1 MKIIYDPNFMTLVEL
16 KFLVA
21 VAQERNFRRA
31 AEKCYVTQPALSLAI
46 KKLEEELK
54 VIIFERSRTDVK
66 TTEIGEQIVEQASRV
81 LEEAARIKQLAELG
95 KNQLKGAL
103 KLGLIHSVG
112 PYLLPEIIPILRKTA
127 PEMPLEVE
135 ENLTANLESQLKNGV
150 IDVAIIALPFNVA
163 GLQYRVLYDEEFDV
177 VVPSHHHWATRKNIR
192 PEELS
197 DEKVLL
203 LNSGHCF
210 SNQVTQACPELSRK
224 GEVLQGNSLETIRNM
239 VASNL
244 GITVLPCSATAARYH
259 NPLIK
264 VIPFVSPAPTRRIA
278 IAWRKSFVRLE
289 ALDKIAEAIRAI
301 ESDYMMH
308 IA

>member
-1 MKIIYDPNFMTLVEL
+1 MTLIEL
-16 KFLVA
+16 KFVMA

-31 AEKCYVTQPALSLAI
+31 AEKCFVTQPALSLGI
-46 KKLEEELK
+46 KKLEDELN
-54 VIIFERSRTDVK
+54 VMIFERSRSDV
-66 TTEIGEQIVEQASRV
+66 TPTEIGAQIIEQASRV
-81 LEEAARIKQLAELG
+81 LEEAASIKQLAELG

-103 KLGLIHSVG
+103 KLGMIHSVG

-127 PEMPLEVE
+127 PDMPLEVE
-135 ENLTANLESQLKNGV
+135 ENLTANLEAQLRNGV
-150 IDVAIIALPFNVA
+150 IDVAIVALPFDVP
-163 GLQYRVLYDEEFDV
+163 GLQYKALYDEEFDV
-177 VVPSHHHWATRKNIR
+177 VVPIHHHWATRKLIN
-192 PEELS
+192 PAELS
-197 DEKVLL
+197 EEKVLL

-244 GITVLPCSATAARYH
+244 GITVLPCSATAERYN

-264 VIPFVSPAPTRRIA
+264 VIPFTSPAPTRRIA
-278 IAWRKSFVRLE
+278 IAWRKSLVRVE
-289 ALDKIAEAIRAI
+289 TVEKIVDAIKAIR
-301 ESDYMMH
+301 SDYMNM

>member
-1 MKIIYDPNFMTLVEL
+1 M
-16 KFLVA
+16 A

-31 AEKCYVTQPALSLAI
+31 AEKCFVTQPALSLGI
-46 KKLEEELK
+46 KKLEQELN
-54 VIIFERSRTDVK
+54 VMIFERSRSDV
-66 TTEIGEQIVEQASRV
+66 TPTEIGAKIIEQASRV
-81 LEEAARIKQLAELG
+81 LEEAGKIKQLAELG

-103 KLGLIHSVG
+103 KLGMIHSVG

-127 PEMPLEVE
+127 PDMPLEVE
-135 ENLTANLESQLKNGV
+135 ENLTANLEAQLRNGV
-150 IDVAIIALPFNVA
+150 IDVAIIALPFDVP
-163 GLQYRVLYDEEFDV
+163 GLQFKELYDEEFDV
-177 VVPSHHHWATRKNIR
+177 VVPSDHHWATRKHIN

-244 GITVLPCSATAARYH
+244 GITVLPCSATAARYN

-264 VIPFVSPAPTRRIA
+264 VIPFTSPAPTRRIA

-289 ALDKIAEAIRAI
+289 TVEKIVDAIKAI
-301 ESDYMMH
+301 DSDYMKM
-308 IA
+308 IT

>member
-1 MKIIYDPNFMTLVEL
+1 MSLTEL
-16 KFLVA
+16 KFIVA

-31 AEKCYVTQPALSLAI
+31 AEKCFVSQPALSLAI
-46 KKLEEELK
+46 KKLEEELNI
-54 VIIFERSRTDVK
+54 IIFERSRTDVSI
-66 TTEIGEQIVEQASRV
+66 TEIGAKIVEQASKV

-103 KLGLIHSVG
+103 KLGMIHSVG

-127 PEMPLEVE
+127 PDMPLEVE
-135 ENLTANLESQLKNGV
+135 ENLTANLEAQLRNGV
-150 IDVAIIALPFNVA
+150 IDAAIIALPFDVP
-163 GLQYRVLYDEEFDV
+163 GLQFHALYDEEFDV
-177 VVPSHHHWATRKNIR
+177 VVPSHHHWATRKHIK

-197 DEKVLL
+197 AEKVLL

-244 GITVLPCSATAARYH
+244 GITVLPCSATAERYN

-289 ALDKIAEAIRAI
+289 AVEKIAEAIKAI
-301 ESDYMMH
+301 NSDYMKLVY
-308 IA
+308 

>member
-1 MKIIYDPNFMTLVEL
+1 MSLTEL
-16 KFLVA
+16 KFIVA
-21 VAQERNFRRA
+21 VAQERSFRRA
-31 AEKCYVTQPALSLAI
+31 AEKCFVTQPALSLAI
-46 KKLEEELK
+46 KKLEEELN
-54 VIIFERSRTDVK
+54 VVIFERSRTEVK
-66 TTEIGEQIVEQASRV
+66 LTDIGEKIVEQAEKV
-81 LEEAARIKQLAELG
+81 LEETAQIKQLANLG

-103 KLGLIHSVG
+103 KLGLIHSIG

-135 ENLTANLESQLKNGV
+135 ENLTANLETQLRNGV
-150 IDVAIIALPFNVA
+150 IDAAIIALPFNVP
-163 GLQYRVLYDEEFDV
+163 GLQYKAMYDEEFDV
-177 VVPSHHHWATRKNIR
+177 VVPIQHNWATRKNIK

-224 GEVLQGNSLETIRNM
+224 GEILQGNSLETIRNM

-289 ALDKIAEAIRAI
+289 AVEKIAEAIKAI
-301 ESDYMMH
+301 NSNYMMH
-308 IA
+308 II

>member
-1 MKIIYDPNFMTLVEL
+1 MSLTEL
-16 KFLVA
+16 KFIIA

-31 AEKCYVTQPALSLAI
+31 AEKCFVTQPALSLAI
-46 KKLEEELK
+46 KKLEQELNI
-54 VIIFERSRTDVK
+54 IIFERSRTDV
-66 TTEIGEQIVEQASRV
+66 TMTEIGEKIVEQASKV
-81 LEEAARIKQLAELG
+81 LEETARIKQLAELG

-103 KLGLIHSVG
+103 KLGMIHSVG

-127 PEMPLEVE
+127 PDMPLEVE
-135 ENLTANLESQLKNGV
+135 ENLTANLEAQLRNGV
-150 IDVAIIALPFNVA
+150 IDAAIIALPFDVP
-163 GLQYRVLYDEEFDV
+163 GLQYRALYDEEFDV
-177 VVPSHHHWATRKNIR
+177 VVPSHHHWAHRKHIK

-224 GEVLQGNSLETIRNM
+224 GEILQGNSLETIRNM

-244 GITVLPCSATAARYH
+244 GITVLPCSATAERYN

-264 VIPFVSPAPTRRIA
+264 VIPFLAPAPTRRIA

-289 ALDKIAEAIRAI
+289 AVEKIAEAIKAI
-301 ESDYMMH
+301 NSDYMKTVN
-308 IA
+308 

>member
-1 MKIIYDPNFMTLVEL
+1 MSLTEL
-16 KFLVA
+16 KFIVA

-31 AEKCYVTQPALSLAI
+31 AEKCFVTQPALSLAI
-46 KKLEEELK
+46 KKLEDELNI
-54 VIIFERSRTDVK
+54 IIFERSRTDV
-66 TTEIGEQIVEQASRV
+66 TMTEIGEKIVEQAEKV
-81 LEEAARIKQLAELG
+81 LEETARIKQLAEMG
-95 KNQLKGAL
+95 KNQLIGTF
-103 KLGLIHSVG
+103 KLGMIHSVG
-112 PYLLPEIIPILRKTA
+112 PYLLPEIIPILRNIT
-127 PEMPLEVE
+127 PDMPLEVE
-135 ENLTANLESQLKNGV
+135 ENLTANLEAQLRNGV
-150 IDVAIIALPFNVA
+150 IDAAIIALPFDVP

-177 VVPSHHHWATRKNIR
+177 VVPNQHHWASRQFIK

-197 DEKVLL
+197 EEKVLL

-224 GEVLQGNSLETIRNM
+224 GEILQGNSLETIRNM

-244 GITVLPCSATAARYH
+244 GITVLPCSATAERYH

-289 ALDKIAEAIRAI
+289 AVEKIAEAITSVG
-301 ESDYMMH
+301 SDYMKQVP
-308 IA
+308 I

>member
-1 MKIIYDPNFMTLVEL
+1 MTLIEL
-16 KFLVA
+16 KFVMA

-31 AEKCYVTQPALSLAI
+31 AEKCFVTQPALSLGI
-46 KKLEEELK
+46 KKLEQELN
-54 VIIFERSRTDVK
+54 VTIFERSRSDV
-66 TTEIGEQIVEQASRV
+66 TPTEIGAKIIEQASRV
-81 LEEAARIKQLAELG
+81 LEESGKIKQLAELG
-95 KNQLKGAL
+95 KNQLKGSL
-103 KLGLIHSVG
+103 KLGMIHSVG
-112 PYLLPEIIPILRKTA
+112 PYLLPEIIPILRQTA
-127 PEMPLEVE
+127 PDMPLEVE
-135 ENLTANLESQLKNGV
+135 ENLTANLETQLRNGV
-150 IDVAIIALPFNVA
+150 IDVAIVALPFDVP
-163 GLQYRVLYDEEFDV
+163 GLQYKALYDEEFDV
-177 VVPSHHHWATRKNIR
+177 VVPSHHHWAGRKQIN

-224 GEVLQGNSLETIRNM
+224 GEILQGNSLETIRNM

-244 GITVLPCSATAARYH
+244 GITVLPCSATAERYN

-264 VIPFVSPAPTRRIA
+264 VIPFASPAPTRRIA

-289 ALDKIAEAIRAI
+289 TVEKIVDAINAI
-301 ESDYMMH
+301 HSDYMKM

>member
-1 MKIIYDPNFMTLVEL
+1 MSLTEL
-16 KFLVA
+16 KFIVA

-31 AEKCYVTQPALSLAI
+31 AEKCFVTQPALSLAI
-46 KKLEEELK
+46 KKLEEELN
-54 VIIFERSRTDVK
+54 VVIFERSRTEVK
-66 TTEIGEQIVEQASRV
+66 LTEIGEKIVEQAEKV
-81 LEEAARIKQLAELG
+81 LEETAQIKQLATLG
-95 KNQLKGAL
+95 KNQLKGTL
-103 KLGLIHSVG
+103 KLGLIHSIG

-135 ENLTANLESQLKNGV
+135 ENLTANLETQLRNGV
-150 IDVAIIALPFNVA
+150 IDAAIVALPFNVP
-163 GLQYRVLYDEEFDV
+163 GLQYKAMYDEEFDV
-177 VVPSHHHWATRKNIR
+177 VVPIQHHWASRNHIK

-224 GEVLQGNSLETIRNM
+224 GEILQGNSLETIRNM

-289 ALDKIAEAIRAI
+289 AVEKIAEAIKAI
-301 ESDYMMH
+301 NSNYMMH
-308 IA
+308 II

>member
-1 MKIIYDPNFMTLVEL
+1 MSLTEL
-16 KFLVA
+16 KFIVS
-21 VAQERNFRRA
+21 VAQECNFRRA
-31 AEKCYVTQPALSLAI
+31 AEKCFVTQPALSLAI
-46 KKLEEELK
+46 KKLEEELN
-54 VIIFERSRTDVK
+54 VMIFERSRKDVSL
-66 TTEIGEQIVEQASRV
+66 TEIGEKIVEQAEKV
-81 LEEAARIKQLAELG
+81 LEEAGRIKQLAELG
-95 KNQLKGAL
+95 KNQLKGTL
-103 KLGLIHSVG
+103 KLGLIHSIG

-135 ENLTANLESQLKNGV
+135 ENLTANLEAQLRNGV
-150 IDVAIIALPFNVA
+150 IDVAIIALPFDVP
-163 GLQYRVLYDEEFDV
+163 GLQHKALYDEEFDV
-177 VVPSHHHWATRKNIR
+177 VVPSHHHWATRTHIN

-244 GITVLPCSATAARYH
+244 GITVLPSSATASRYN

-264 VIPFVSPAPTRRIA
+264 VIPFTRPAPTRRIA

-289 ALDKIAEAIRAI
+289 TVEKIVDAIKAI
-301 ESDYMMH
+301 DSDYMKM

>member
-1 MKIIYDPNFMTLVEL
+1 VTLTEL
-16 KFLVA
+16 KFIVA

-31 AEKCYVTQPALSLAI
+31 AEKCFVTQPALSLAI
-46 KKLEEELK
+46 KKLEEELN
-54 VIIFERSRTDVK
+54 VIIFERSRTDVNM
-66 TTEIGEQIVEQASRV
+66 TEIGAKIVEQAEKV
-81 LEEAARIKQLAELG
+81 LEESARIKQLAELG

-103 KLGLIHSVG
+103 KLGLIHSIG

-127 PEMPLEVE
+127 PDMPLEVE
-135 ENLTANLESQLKNGV
+135 ENLTANLETQLKNGV
-150 IDVAIIALPFNVA
+150 IDAAIIALPFDVA
-163 GLQYRVLYDEEFDV
+163 GLQYRALYDEEFDV
-177 VVPSHHHWATRKNIR
+177 VVPSHHHWATRKHIK

-224 GEVLQGNSLETIRNM
+224 GEILQGNSLETIRNM

-244 GITVLPCSATAARYH
+244 GITVLPCSATAARYN

-264 VIPFVSPAPTRRIA
+264 VIPFASPAPTRRIA

-289 ALDKIAEAIRAI
+289 AVEKIAEAIKAI
-301 ESDYMMH
+301 NSDYMKT
-308 IA
+308 I

>member
-1 MKIIYDPNFMTLVEL
+1 MSLTEL
-16 KFLVA
+16 KFIVA

-31 AEKCYVTQPALSLAI
+31 AEKCFVTQPALSLAI
-46 KKLEEELK
+46 KKLEVELNI
-54 VIIFERSRTDVK
+54 IIFERSRTDVSM
-66 TTEIGEQIVEQASRV
+66 TEIGAKIVEQASKV
-81 LEEAARIKQLAELG
+81 LEEAAYIKQLAESG
-95 KNQLKGAL
+95 KNQLKGTL
-103 KLGLIHSVG
+103 KLGMIHSVG

-127 PEMPLEVE
+127 PDMPLEVE
-135 ENLTANLESQLKNGV
+135 ENLTANLEAQLKNGV
-150 IDVAIIALPFNVA
+150 IDAAIIALPFAVA
-163 GLQYRVLYDEEFDV
+163 GLQYRALYDEEFDV
-177 VVPSHHHWATRKNIR
+177 VVPSGHHWAKRKQIK

-244 GITVLPCSATAARYH
+244 GISVLPCSATAARYH

-264 VIPFVSPAPTRRIA
+264 VIPFTAPAPTRRIA

-289 ALDKIAEAIRAI
+289 AVEIIAEAISAI
-301 ESDYMMH
+301 NSDYMKTNNK
-308 IA
+308 